1 MRQDMGKLMVQTLRH
16 GAGETYRYHREKSA
30 IDEEEVSKRISMRS
44 PYKWGRKEFGEN
56 FTPIIRFL
64 KSNTGRPWN
73 KVNSEIVRDLRGS
86 GVVMDHARG
95 HIKGFVE
102 QHAFLVNKKPHT
114 LSMFS
119 NEPRP
124 LRPGELWV
132 DPNGILRMVP
142 ETSRKPK
149 RLDAFQAVINLSDK
163 EVAVFWKGV
172 WYKSTTAV
180 TPWYVPGVTTVTDAY
195 VGMIYLA
202 GQPSS
207 PYVRIPSGSWQ
218 ERLVRGHVY
227 KPLYDNAWRSTELR
241 YAISRQQL
249 SKKELRRLGLKNE

>member
-1 MRQDMGKLMVQTLRH
+1 MRNDMGKLMVQTLRH
-16 GAGETYRYHREKSA
+16 GAGETYHYHREKSA
-30 IDEEEVSKRISMRS
+30 IDEEEVGKRVSMRS
-44 PYKWGRKEFGEN
+44 PYKEGRKEFGEN

-86 GVVMDHARG
+86 GVVMNHARG
-95 HIKGFVE
+95 HIKLFVE
-102 QHAFLVNKKPHT
+102 LHAFLVNKKPHT
-114 LSMFS
+114 LAMFS

-132 DPNGILRMVP
+132 DPKGILRMVP
-142 ETSRKPK
+142 ETSRKRKQP
-149 RLDAFQAVINLSDK
+149 DVFQAVVSLSDK
-163 EVAVFWKGV
+163 EVAVFWDGI

-180 TPWYVPGVTTVTDAY
+180 TPWYVPGITAVKDAY
-195 VGMIYLA
+195 VGMIYLHL
-202 GQPSS
+202 QS
-207 PYVRIPSGSWQ
+207 PGRFSRVPYGSWKEQ
-218 ERLVRGHVY
+218 LVSGHSY
-227 KPLYDNAWRSTELR
+227 KPLYDDAWLGTELR